1 VSERRERTVNAV
13 SDVAAALRGFAD
25 RIGPLYPPSPGPG
38 VELRVDDVAVVLAG
52 PVARA
57 LVEALRAYHDPND
70 RGSCDHC
77 GGRRIDGNFL
87 CADCGQPSGVFGQLV
102 RERAARYPGPPPE
115 IG

>member
-1 VSERRERTVNAV
+1 VTGP
-13 SDVAAALRGFAD
+13 VAAALREFAQ
-25 RIGPLYPPSPGPG
+25 RIGPLYPASDRPPTA
-38 VELRVDDVAVVLAG
+38 VRVGGEAVVLPE
-52 PVARA
+52 PVVRA

-77 GGRRIDGNFL
+77 GGRRLDGNFL

-115 IG
+115 IR

>member
-1 VSERRERTVNAV
+1 VSAL
-13 SDVAAALRGFAD
+13 AAALREFAE
-25 RIGPLYPPSPGPG
+25 RIGPLYPPSPEPGSG
-38 VELRVDDVAVVLAG
+38 VEVRVDGVAVMLPE

-77 GGRRIDGNFL
+77 GGRRLDGNFL
-87 CADCGQPSGVFGQLV
+87 CADCGRPSGVFGQLV